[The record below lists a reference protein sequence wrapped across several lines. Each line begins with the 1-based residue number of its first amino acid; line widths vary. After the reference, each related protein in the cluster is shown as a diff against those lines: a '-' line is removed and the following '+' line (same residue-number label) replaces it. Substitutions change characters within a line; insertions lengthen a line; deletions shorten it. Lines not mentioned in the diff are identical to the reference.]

1 MYDFVDNMLDNS
13 VDNTKFVMSNNQ
25 NTNVLSDYTGL
36 LYLVLRGG
44 STTAS
49 VIYED
54 DSELLR
60 NDNYATNSNY
70 RTFTI
75 LIRKNKQY
83 RYTGG
88 TLVSQCFIPFLP

>member
-60 NDNYATNSNY
+60 NEFHNIAMDN
-70 RTFTI
+70 
-75 LIRKNKQY
+75 
-83 RYTGG
+83 
-88 TLVSQCFIPFLP
+88 VSKLTEVENE